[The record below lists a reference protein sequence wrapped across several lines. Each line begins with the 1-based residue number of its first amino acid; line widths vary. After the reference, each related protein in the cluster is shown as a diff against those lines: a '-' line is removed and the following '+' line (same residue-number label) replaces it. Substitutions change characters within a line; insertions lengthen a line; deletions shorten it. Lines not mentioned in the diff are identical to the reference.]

1 MRNLSV
7 IVALLAAGCAQFRP
21 PASGAAETAASSSC
35 TDEARIEDAEDG
47 DDQIVTRSGRGGY
60 LYTYKDDKGTTIAPS
75 GDFSPS
81 SGGANGSGSAL
92 HASGKLG
99 DGGDM
104 YAGLGFG
111 FTEPKQPYDASRW
124 RGIAFWA
131 RRGKDGPAMLRLK
144 LPDANT
150 DPDGKVCKDCY
161 NDFGVD
167 FELTEEWTRYVVD
180 FADLKQEGGWGDP
193 RPAAIDPAKLYGIQ
207 WQVSGRGAAFD
218 VWIDEVS
225 FVGCPE
231 AQE

>member
-1 MRNLSV
+1 MRSRRPTTGVQGGREPRADSRELG
-7 IVALLAAGCAQFRP
+7 ILLAILVAGCAQFRP
-21 PASGAAETAASSSC
+21 PASGPAESSAC
-35 TDEARIEDAEDG
+35 AEEARIEDAEDG
-47 DDQIVTRSGRGGY
+47 DDQILARAGRGGY
-60 LYTYKDDKGTTIAPS
+60 LYTYKDEKGTTIAPA

-111 FTEPKQPYDASRW
+111 FTEPKAPYDASRW

-167 FELTEEWTRYVVD
+167 
-180 FADLKQEGGWGDP
+180 
-193 RPAAIDPAKLYGIQ
+193 
-207 WQVSGRGAAFD
+207 
-218 VWIDEVS
+218 
-225 FVGCPE
+225 
-231 AQE
+231 